1 MDIAKYKT
9 TIVLFMNEEVENKF
23 KVLRSL
29 IDIYVI
35 KNDERSIEDYV
46 KGEAN
51 LNKLELKKT
60 IDTYILNKIKCEKVK

>member
-46 KGEAN
+46 KGEVN

-60 IDTYILNKIKCEKVK
+60 IEAYISNKIKCEKVK